1 MKDFLNHGN
10 YASVM
15 NESSAEVSSGNM
27 QLQQH
32 GRWLRTVIAARTREF
47 GAVDEVFQELAVIVT
62 EQGSQLQKIDNIQA
76 WLYHV
81 AVRQSLLYRRKKGRQ
96 RKRLKHYAEYH
107 ASFDE
112 QAEPLH
118 WLLVD
123 ETRSLVRVAMN
134 QLSGKDAE
142 ILLLKYTE
150 HWSYQQL
157 SDHLDISISAVESR
171 LHRARGRLRTELQL
185 LNVNEVI
192 S

>member
-1 MKDFLNHGN
+1 
-10 YASVM
+10 M
-15 NESSAEVSSGNM
+15 NESSAEVSSGNI
-27 QLQQH
+27 QLHQH
-32 GRWLRTVIAARTREF
+32 RRWLRTVIAARTREF
-47 GAVDEVFQELAVIVT
+47 SAVDEVFQELAVIVT

-76 WLYHV
+76 WLYQV

-112 QAEPLH
+112 QDEPLH